1 MGGLKLKQL
10 ESYLGGLQQFE
21 KLKVE
26 LEQYP
31 TGAHIAANMLYMV
44 QSMYGDLEERTV
56 LDLGC
61 GCGILG
67 IGAAMLGA
75 EHVMGVDI
83 DEDAL
88 SIAQEN
94 CAEMEVHM
102 DLLLGDVRCI
112 GAPSS
117 SSLSPWTGRLVDTV
131 VMNPPFGTR
140 RKGADMEFLE
150 TALRLATG
158 AVYSLHKTSTREHIQ
173 REAVKSFHAQSA
185 EVLCQL
191 RYNLPQLYKFHKRKE
206 VDIEVDLWRFVPA
219 KRQ

>member
-94 CAEMEVHM
+94 CAEMEV
-102 DLLLGDVRCI
+102 GQ
-112 GAPSS
+112 
-117 SSLSPWTGRLVDTV
+117 W
-131 VMNPPFGTR
+131 
-140 RKGADMEFLE
+140 
-150 TALRLATG
+150 
-158 AVYSLHKTSTREHIQ
+158 STWI
-173 REAVKSFHAQSA
+173 
-185 EVLCQL
+185 CC
-191 RYNLPQLYKFHKRKE
+191 
-206 VDIEVDLWRFVPA
+206 
-219 KRQ
+219 